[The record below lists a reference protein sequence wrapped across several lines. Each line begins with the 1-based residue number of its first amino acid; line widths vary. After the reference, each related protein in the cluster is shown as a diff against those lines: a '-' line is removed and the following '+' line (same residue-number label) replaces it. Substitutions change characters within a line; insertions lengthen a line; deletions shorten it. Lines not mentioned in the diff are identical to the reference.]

1 MQSEAPVVE
10 HGDGKII
17 LVIEIP
23 DEALEAAAGV
33 ENEPCGGF
41 TVAAC
46 TGLAACP
53 S

>member
-1 MQSEAPVVE
+1 MQAQGPAIE
-10 HGDGKII
+10 HGDGRFLI
-17 LVIEIP
+17 IEIP
-23 DEALEAAAGV
+23 DEALEAAAGI
-33 ENEPCGGF
+33 EHEAYAAF